1 MKLDRVTEQN
11 ARVYLYGQ
19 HRPRIH
25 PSAFVTP
32 GTFIVGKVTI
42 KRGASVWFGTVLR
55 GCSMGDGVVIGA
67 NAVVFAAPGT
77 PSGSRAI
84 GVRGRARAIPR

>member
-1 MKLDRVTEQN
+1 MKPDRVTEQN
-11 ARVYLYGQ
+11 ARVYLYGP

-42 KRGASVWFGTVLR
+42 TLREQTDRGPRPRASDTALDPSREPV
-55 GCSMGDGVVIGA
+55 
-67 NAVVFAAPGT
+67 AP
-77 PSGSRAI
+77 A
-84 GVRGRARAIPR
+84 